1 MDIMDNSMI
10 CIGDNF
16 AITTEEAAAFL
27 KKFTEI
33 IPDGEKILIL
43 PPDFSRKHSGGGEI
57 TALLYNQLKEGR
69 EISIMPASGTHE
81 PMTEME
87 LREMFGE
94 EIPLDK
100 FIAHDWN
107 NDVVKIG
114 EIPGDVVKR
123 LSEGLLAQPIEVKIN
138 KRLVS
143 GEYDRL
149 ISVGQVLPHEV
160 VGMANYNKN
169 IFVGCGGPDIIHKSH
184 FIGAAFGM
192 EKIIGKD
199 HSPVRKLYDFASENY
214 LRNIP
219 LVYLFCVNRTI
230 VSAEDELPE
239 LAGLFIGT
247 KRFVFEKAVELSQ
260 QVNIIKV
267 GKPLKKVVVYL
278 DEKIFKKT
286 WIADKA
292 VYRTKLAMADNGE
305 LLIIAPGLRGF
316 GESDISDR
324 LIRKYGYIGR
334 DRVLQLVAANGELQ
348 ERLSIAAHLI
358 HGSSDGRFKITYACK
373 GLSKEE
379 IESVNYNYMPL
390 DEALERYQPDRLKC
404 GYNTLKDGESIYY
417 IENPATG
424 LWEI

>member
-1 MDIMDNSMI
+1 MDNSMI

-27 KKFTEI
+27 KKFTET

-43 PPDFSRKHSGGGEI
+43 PPDFSRKHSGGGVI
-57 TALLYNQLKEGR
+57 AALLYSQLKEGH
-69 EISIMPASGTHE
+69 EVSIMPASGTHE

-94 EIPLDK
+94 EIPLDR
-100 FIAHDWN
+100 FIAHDWD

-199 HSPVRKLYDFASENY
+199 HSPVRKLYDFAGENY
-214 LRNIP
+214 LRNVP

-230 VSAEDELPE
+230 VSPEDKLPE

-247 KRFVFEKAVELSQ
+247 KRSVFEKAVELSQ

-267 GKPLKKVVVYL
+267 DKPLKKVVVYL
-278 DEKIFKKT
+278 DGKIFKKT
-286 WIADKA
+286 WIANKA
-292 VYRTKLAMADNGE
+292 VYRTKPAIADNGE

-324 LIRKYGYIGR
+324 LIHKYGYVGR

-358 HGSSDGRFKITYACK
+358 HGSSDGKFKITYACND
-373 GLSKEE
+373 LSKEA
-379 IESVNYNYMPL
+379 IESVNYSFMPL
-390 DEALERYQPDRLKC
+390 EEALKRYQPERLKC
-404 GYNTLKDGESIYY
+404 GYNNLEDGESIYY

-424 LWEI
+424 LWEA